1 MGGRRS
7 REQGA
12 GGQGSGRLRG
22 AGGRRRNRSLRLVLH
37 LLKWLKFS
45 CPLFPSPMLKLPKK
59 QVLLSAI
66 GLTVLTGAAA
76 SALTLT
82 GQIRNVPVIGSWF
95 QPASESIPPELN
107 LTAPQSQ
114 ASAVLPLATQSAA
127 QRAAKLEEIANGA
140 PSIDRSRARYLLASD
155 LIQQDRGGKAL
166 PWLEGLENDYP
177 LLAAQIL
184 IKRAQAYTATGDSAR
199 AEATWKQ
206 IVEQYPKEPAAA
218 EALFQLGKQNPQFWN
233 QAIEQFPA
241 HPRAIEIA
249 ITRLEKEPN
258 QPQLLMLIAR
268 HGTYLPNIRGVLD
281 RLRTEYA
288 SQLKPEDWE
297 AIGFAA
303 WENTLYGSAATA
315 YAKAPATPLN
325 LYRAGRGAQLNGQ
338 GQTAY
343 SAYNRLAQAYPDAK
357 ETGMA
362 LLRLADLAETPQAA
376 IGYLDR
382 AINQFPDQAAAALL
396 KKSKLL
402 QAMNSNESALQA
414 RQSILTQHSASET
427 AAEIRWEQA
436 ELNAKKGDAQAAWE
450 WARQVVE
457 QNPDSD
463 LAPEASFWV
472 GKWAT
477 ALGKQKESAQ
487 AFEYTLSQYPQ
498 SYYAWRSA
506 SILGWEEVGDFN
518 SVRAKQP
525 QVVRPDIRPDLLA
538 GSDSTKELYRLGQKR
553 DAWSQWQM
561 EFANFRQ
568 PTVTEQFTDGLLRL
582 GVNDN
587 LDGIFMLSS
596 LGWRDSAEEKAQA
609 KAIKQQPAYW
619 QALYPF
625 PYLEPIEQAAQQ
637 QQINPL
643 LVTALMRQESRF
655 EPEIVSVA
663 EAIGLMQVI
672 PETAEWVAGQI
683 NLKNY
688 NLKNPI
694 DNIKIGTWY
703 LDYTHREYQN
713 NSLLAIASY
722 NAGPGAVAEWVQ
734 EFGGIDSDQFIERIP
749 YPETKGYVTSVL
761 ENYWNYLRIYNP
773 EVSAKLAQFSK
784 DHAVIHQKQ

>member
-1 MGGRRS
+1 
-7 REQGA
+7 
-12 GGQGSGRLRG
+12 
-22 AGGRRRNRSLRLVLH
+22 
-37 LLKWLKFS
+37 
-45 CPLFPSPMLKLPKK
+45 MLKLPKK
-59 QVLLSAI
+59 QVLLTAI
-66 GLTVLTGAAA
+66 GLTVLTGATA

-82 GQIRNVPVIGSWF
+82 GKIRHVPLISSWF
-95 QPASESIPPELN
+95 QSFESIPAQLNSASFN
-107 LTAPQSQ
+107 LTSAQD
-114 ASAVLPLATQSAA
+114 SAVLPLATQAA
-127 QRAAKLEEIANGA
+127 AERAAKLEAIAKGS

-155 LIQQDRGGKAL
+155 LIQQDHGGKAL
-166 PWLEGLENDYP
+166 PWLKGLEKEYP
-177 LLAAQIL
+177 VLAAQIL
-184 IKRAQAYTATGDSAR
+184 AKRAQAYRATGNSAQ

-206 IVEQYPKEPAAA
+206 LVEQYPKAPIAA
-218 EALFQLGKQNPQFWN
+218 EALFQLGKQNPQFWD
-233 QAIEQFPA
+233 QALDQFPA
-241 HPRAIEIA
+241 HPRSVEIA

-258 QPQLLMLIAR
+258 QPGMLLLLTR
-268 HGTYLPNIRGVLD
+268 HAVYLPNIRGILD

-288 SQLKPEDWE
+288 RQLKPEDWE

-303 WENTLYGSAATA
+303 WENGLYGSAASA
-315 YAKAPATPLN
+315 YAKAPNTPLN
-325 LYRAGRGAQLNGQ
+325 FYRAGRGAQLNEQ

-343 SAYNRLAQAYPDAK
+343 NFYNRLVQAFPDAK

-362 LLRLADLAETPQAA
+362 LVRLADLAETPQAA

-382 AINQFPDQAAAALL
+382 AINQFPNEAAEALL

-402 QAMNSNESALQA
+402 QAMGSNESALKA
-414 RQSILTQHSASET
+414 RQSILTQYSASET

-457 QNPDSD
+457 QNPDSE

-477 ALGKQKESAQ
+477 TLGKPQEAAK

-506 SILGWEEVGDFN
+506 SSLGWENVGDFS
-518 SVRAKQP
+518 SVRTKQP
-525 QVVRPDIRPDLLA
+525 QVVKPEIRPDLLA
-538 GSDSTKELYRLGQKR
+538 GSDATKELYRLGQKR
-553 DAWSQWQM
+553 DAWSQWQV
-561 EFANFRQ
+561 EFTNYRQ
-568 PTVTEQFTDGLLRL
+568 PTVAEQFTDGLLRL

-587 LDGIFMLSS
+587 LDGIYMLSS
-596 LGWRDSAEEKAQA
+596 LGWRDSAAEKAEA

-625 PYLEPIEQAAQQ
+625 PYLKPIEQAAQQ

-643 LVTALMRQESRF
+643 LITALMRQESRF

-672 PETAEWVAGQI
+672 PETAEWVASQI

-688 NLKNPI
+688 NLKNPT

-703 LDYTHREYQN
+703 LNYTHREYQD
-713 NSLLAIASY
+713 NSLLAVASY

-734 EFGGIDSDQFIERIP
+734 EFGAIDPDQFIERIP

-773 EVSAKLAQFSK
+773 EVSAKLAQFSEN
-784 DHAVIHQKQ
+784 HAVLHRN

>member
-1 MGGRRS
+1 
-7 REQGA
+7 
-12 GGQGSGRLRG
+12 
-22 AGGRRRNRSLRLVLH
+22 
-37 LLKWLKFS
+37 
-45 CPLFPSPMLKLPKK
+45 MLKLPKK

-66 GLTVLTGAAA
+66 GLTLLTGATA

-82 GQIRNVPVIGSWF
+82 GQLRNIPLIGSWF
-95 QPASESIPPELN
+95 QPSQLIPAELN
-107 LTAPQSQ
+107 LTAPQD
-114 ASAVLPLATQSAA
+114 SAVLPLATQPTAE
-127 QRAAKLEEIANGA
+127 RAAKLEEIARGA
-140 PSIDRSRARYLLASD
+140 PSIDRARARYLLASD
-155 LIQQDRGGKAL
+155 LIQQDHGGKAL
-166 PWLEGLENDYP
+166 PWLDGLEKEYP
-177 LLAAQIL
+177 LLSAQIL
-184 IKRAQAYTATGDSAR
+184 AKRALAYTATGDAAN

-206 IVEQYPKEPAAA
+206 LVEQYPKEPVAA
-218 EALFQLGKQNPQFWN
+218 EALFQLGKQNPQFWD
-233 QAIEQFPA
+233 QAIAQFPA
-241 HPRAIEIA
+241 HPRSIEIA
-249 ITRLEKEPN
+249 ITRLEREPN
-258 QPQLLMLIAR
+258 QPQLLMLLAR
-268 HGTYLPNIRGVLD
+268 HAIYLPNTRGVLD
-281 RLRTEYA
+281 RLRKEYA

-303 WENTLYGSAATA
+303 WENGLYGSAASA
-315 YAKAPATPLN
+315 YAKAPNTPLN
-325 LYRAGRGAQLNGQ
+325 LYRAGRGAQLNEQ
-338 GQTAY
+338 GRMAY
-343 SAYNRLAQAYPDAK
+343 DAYNRLIQAYPDAK

-362 LLRLADLAETPQAA
+362 LVRLADLAETPQAA
-376 IGYLDR
+376 IGFLDR
-382 AINQFPDQAAAALL
+382 AINQFPDQAAEVLL
-396 KKSKLL
+396 QKSALL
-402 QAMNSNESALQA
+402 QALGSDESALQA
-414 RQSILTQHSASET
+414 RQSILTQHSASDT

-450 WARQVVE
+450 WARQVME
-457 QNPDSD
+457 QNPDSE
-463 LAPEASFWV
+463 LAPEAAFWV

-477 ALGKQKESAQ
+477 VLGKQKEATE

-506 SILGWEEVGDFN
+506 SILGWDVGDFS
-518 SVRAKQP
+518 SVRSKQP
-525 QVVRPDIRPDLLA
+525 QVVRPEIRPDLLA
-538 GSDSTKELYRLGQKR
+538 GSDATKELYRLGQKR
-553 DAWSQWQM
+553 DAWSQWQT
-561 EFANFRQ
+561 EFTSYRQ
-568 PTVTEQFTDGLLRL
+568 PTVAEQFTDGLLRL

-587 LDGIFMLSS
+587 LDGIYMLAS
-596 LGWRDSAEEKAQA
+596 LDWRDAAEEKAAA

-643 LVTALMRQESRF
+643 LITALMRQESRF

-672 PETAEWVAGQI
+672 PETAEWVASQI
-683 NLKNY
+683 NLKTY

-694 DNIKIGTWY
+694 DNIRIGTWY

-713 NSLLAIASY
+713 NSLLAVASY

-734 EFGGIDSDQFIERIP
+734 EFGAIDPDQFIERIP

-784 DHAVIHQKQ
+784 DHAVIHRN